1 MHAGGPPPRQIFINA
16 ALTSLSVPVL
26 ASVGGLFHV
35 RHAQPPASRTCCLP
49 CVRSA
54 VRSGT
59 PRARASMCPR
69 CL

>member
-1 MHAGGPPPRQIFINA
+1 MYGNA

-26 ASVGGLFHV
+26 AAVGGHFRV
-35 RHAQPPASRTCCLP
+35 RHTQPPLLQALAALP

-54 VRSGT
+54 VRSA
-59 PRARASMCPR
+59 PAHARLCAHPQ